1 MIGTKA
7 RWMTGA
13 LVSAGLILGSV
24 GAAQAQPRYG
34 YGRGW
39 DRGGWERYHRRGDG
53 FGVGVAIGIAAL
65 VGAVAVVASSMA
77 KDRKAQNGGGN
88 SGDTGRLYGDDD
100 APPPRDGTDYGA
112 DVQGN
117 MPARDEAPAR
127 DDDADFSDIA
137 DANGRDDALTDACAL
152 AARDEAQRQQPGYAE
167 VRHIDAPRAT
177 GADAYNIDG
186 EVESRAGYRATGGTT
201 HRFTCAMKDGRVA
214 QVYLSRDVA
223 SR

>member
-13 LVSAGLILGSV
+13 LVSAGLLMGSI

-34 YGRGW
+34 YGGGWGRGGW
-39 DRGGWERYHRRGDG
+39 DRHHRRGDG
-53 FGVGVAIGIAAL
+53 FGVGDAIGIAAL

-77 KDRKAQNGGGN
+77 KDKKAQEARGTDR
-88 SGDTGRLYGDDD
+88 SYDDN
-100 APPPRDGTDYGA
+100 APPPHDGTDYGA
-112 DVQGN
+112 DVQDNAPSRDEG
-117 MPARDEAPAR
+117 PARDN
-127 DDDADFSDIA
+127 DADFSDIA
-137 DANGRDDALTDACAL
+137 EASGRDDALTDACAL
-152 AARDEAQRQQPGYAE
+152 AARDEAQRQQAGYAE

-177 GADAYNIDG
+177 GAGTYNIDG

>member
-13 LVSAGLILGSV
+13 LVGAGLLMGSI

-34 YGRGW
+34 YGGGWGRGGW
-39 DRGGWERYHRRGDG
+39 DRHHRRGDG
-53 FGVGVAIGIAAL
+53 FGVGDAIGVAAL
-65 VGAVAVVASSMA
+65 VGAVAIAASSMA
-77 KDRKAQNGGGN
+77 KDKKAQQAQGN
-88 SGDTGRLYGDDD
+88 DRSYDDN

-112 DVQGN
+112 DVQSNPPSHDEG
-117 MPARDEAPAR
+117 PAR
-127 DDDADFSDIA
+127 DDADFSDIA

-152 AARDEAQRQQPGYAE
+152 AARDEAQRQQAGYAE
-167 VRHIDAPRAT
+167 VRHIDTPRPT
-177 GADAYNIDG
+177 GSGAYNIDG
-186 EVESRAGYRATGGTT
+186 EVESRTSYRATGGTT